1 MRGDLERASEVLPSI
16 PKEHHNRCVTFGLAK
31 WLNMSNLRDEYV
43 SWILIISSLIDSVAH
58 FLESRGMIE
67 DAIEVA
73 TDPDYRFELAIQLGR
88 LEVAKVYLFP
98 LFLRG
103 YE

>member
-1 MRGDLERASEVLPSI
+1 MFLDPDD
-16 PKEHHNRCVTFGLAK
+16 F
-31 WLNMSNLRDEYV
+31 
-43 SWILIISSLIDSVAH
+43 ILFFIDSVAH

-88 LEVAKVYLFP
+88 LEVAKVSP
-98 LFLRG
+98 IQWCH
-103 YE
+103 

>member
-1 MRGDLERASEVLPSI
+1 
-16 PKEHHNRCVTFGLAK
+16 
-31 WLNMSNLRDEYV
+31 
-43 SWILIISSLIDSVAH
+43 VAH

-88 LEVAKVYLFP
+88 LEVAKVSPIQWCY
-98 LFLRG
+98 
-103 YE
+103 